1 MIIGFN
7 KLVLDV
13 AHDRKSS
20 RKMWSL
26 IRAANELMWGPVH
39 FYIFDL
45 AFKQSDHRKEVYTAM
60 VKNGKDIIAQK
71 EEGRERERQR
81 KKNTFR
87 NEFCLNRPRVLFPD
101 SWVSR
106 GGRSGPS
113 FPSTRE
119 EILGVDIS
127 HLPYYPLPHTHIPKA
142 DVREGILATQPLK
155 RNRRPP
161 LLLSLVGHVL
171 SHTGLQA
178 KI

>member
-7 KLVLDV
+7 KPILDV

-45 AFKQSDHRKEVYTAM
+45 AFIQSDHRKEVYTAM

-81 KKNTFR
+81 KKKKHFQ
-87 NEFCLNRPRVLFPD
+87 EWVLSEQAKGIV
-101 SWVSR
+101 SWQLGESGGQIGPLVPIHKR
-106 GGRSGPS
+106 GNSWGRHQSSALLSPA
-113 FPSTRE
+113 T
-119 EILGVDIS
+119 
-127 HLPYYPLPHTHIPKA
+127 HTHTYP
-142 DVREGILATQPLK
+142 
-155 RNRRPP
+155 
-161 LLLSLVGHVL
+161 
-171 SHTGLQA
+171 
-178 KI
+178 

>member
-1 MIIGFN
+1 
-7 KLVLDV
+7 
-13 AHDRKSS
+13 
-20 RKMWSL
+20 
-26 IRAANELMWGPVH
+26 MWGPVH

-81 KKNTFR
+81 KKKNTFR

-127 HLPYYPLPHTHIPKA
+127 HLPYYPLPNTHTSKA
-142 DVREGILATQPLK
+142 DVREGIQ
-155 RNRRPP
+155 
-161 LLLSLVGHVL
+161 GH
-171 SHTGLQA
+171 TTA
-178 KI
+178 KEKQKAAIITLFSWSCIIPHRTPGQDINTHRSTY